1 MGAAAAPHG
10 PAVWQRDVVQR
21 TALRALAAAGA
32 PLRHPERPVLDE
44 KRVKGR
50 VHRAAHA
57 AVVQIIAGRGELLP
71 AFDAADGFVY
81 IRFRTGYDLPG
92 LLRLRRV
99 EHGDVVLRHDDLGRA
114 PIAELL
120 LPGKLAVIPGG
131 IADLTAAGHYEPDL
145 LRFGKLRLQQPVPHH
160 SRKPPPIGWRY
171 HNELAAC
178 GYRSRIVCFNA
189 VVYAEKR
196 LMQRFR
202 DAPGHIPAV
211 AGA

>member
-1 MGAAAAPHG
+1 MQG
-10 PAVWQRDVVQR
+10 VKQ
-21 TALRALAAAGA
+21 LL
-32 PLRHPERPVLDE
+32 PVL
-44 KRVKGR
+44 
-50 VHRAAHA
+50 
-57 AVVQIIAGRGELLP
+57 
-71 AFDAADGFVY
+71 
-81 IRFRTGYDLPG
+81 
-92 LLRLRRV
+92 
-99 EHGDVVLRHDDLGRA
+99 VLG
-114 PIAELL
+114 AELL

-131 IADLTAAGHYEPDL
+131 IADLTAAGHHEPDL

-211 AGA
+211 AGACKIEYHVFLLIRRPAGVTAVRRRGPVRTGRTPRRYSPPAAGDPDRRGRSRPVSRGG